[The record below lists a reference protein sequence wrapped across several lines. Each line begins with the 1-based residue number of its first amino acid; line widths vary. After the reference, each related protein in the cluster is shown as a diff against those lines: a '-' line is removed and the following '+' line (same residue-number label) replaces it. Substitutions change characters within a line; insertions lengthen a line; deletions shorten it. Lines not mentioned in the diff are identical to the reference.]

1 MLSLLEKTAAHLQK
15 LEADRLAAITVS
27 EEKAWEAQLIGARLE
42 GFRQAMELLGVEPSP
57 TDPAPVKQR
66 RGKRRNI
73 GKLILTELSFSSNAM
88 TTSQIA
94 GAIDYL
100 PELTE
105 KTLRRLESS
114 GQIVREGDG
123 RWSTVVTVPFQSD
136 GVLLANGQAYVR
148 NGQHKRSIGPRVS
161 SNPTRVRNAS
171 QRLVSLKL
179 PKTDD
184 TK

>member
-15 LEADRLAAITVS
+15 LEADRLAAIAAS
-27 EEKAWEAQLIGARLE
+27 EEKAWEAQLIEARLE

-73 GKLILTELSFSSNAM
+73 GKFILTELSFSSNAM

-105 KTLRRLESS
+105 KALRRLESS

-123 RWSTVVTVPFQSD
+123 RWSTLITMPVRSD
-136 GVLLANGQAYVR
+136 GAATANGKSYIK
-148 NGQHKRSIGPRVS
+148 NGEYKE
-161 SNPTRVRNAS
+161 
-171 QRLVSLKL
+171 
-179 PKTDD
+179 
-184 TK
+184 